1 MHQAPAEPVH
11 RHRQCQNAQVMLQDH
26 QIYKTRFKM
35 VIYFY
40 ALACVQLTLFSVVVF
55 VFLLFRIEKPLS
67 TVQTG
72 RQGRPGGRVP
82 TIRSRGQAISD
93 MFYAK
98 IEL

>member
-1 MHQAPAEPVH
+1 
-11 RHRQCQNAQVMLQDH
+11 
-26 QIYKTRFKM
+26 M

-40 ALACVQLTLFSVVVF
+40 TLACVQLTLFFVVVVF
-55 VFLLFRIEKPLS
+55 IFLLFRIEKPLS